1 MRSLTVSK
9 GKPTRNSLVKSIAAV
24 AVLMLLPCVTSAAA
38 EQARPNILL
47 ILADNWR
54 WPTAGVLGD
63 RMARTPAFDR
73 MAREGVLFTHT
84 FNPVPSCSPTRACLL
99 TGRYAHELG
108 ERANLQSGFPQ
119 DTPVVTQL
127 LRESG
132 YEIGFSG
139 KPWGPGNHEV
149 SGWKENPV
157 GPKFSGFAE
166 FHAARDPSRPFFF
179 WLGNTA
185 TATRGGSLPYRA
197 DAQAALNASDLVVP
211 PPLMTMR
218 SIRGLLLGEPDPSPR
233 DAVFM
238 ERERHSSRDCGGSEK
253 QDVVSPPPRTAA
265 RRREEDSRCRGQCR
279 TRLTL
284 A

>member
-1 MRSLTVSK
+1 M
-9 GKPTRNSLVKSIAAV
+9 
-24 AVLMLLPCVTSAAA
+24 
-38 EQARPNILL
+38 
-47 ILADNWR
+47 
-54 WPTAGVLGD
+54 
-63 RMARTPAFDR
+63 
-73 MAREGVLFTHT
+73 
-84 FNPVPSCSPTRACLL
+84 L

-139 KPWGPGNHEV
+139 KPWVPGDFAV
-149 SGWKENPV
+149 SGSKENPV

-185 TATRGGSLPYRA
+185 TATRGGSLPYRT
-197 DAQAALNASDLVVP
+197 DAEAALNASDLVVP
-211 PPLMTMR
+211 PPLMAMR

-238 ERERHSSRDCGGSEK
+238 ERERHSSRDFGGSEK